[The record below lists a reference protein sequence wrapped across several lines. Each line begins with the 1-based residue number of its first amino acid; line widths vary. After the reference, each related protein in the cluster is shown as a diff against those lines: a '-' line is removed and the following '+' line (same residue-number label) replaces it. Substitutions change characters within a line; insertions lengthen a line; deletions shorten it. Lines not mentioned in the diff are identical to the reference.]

1 MCQVL
6 GIGNTVLNKTEIH
19 NFMELISCNVFNLKF
34 FSVYISLFKIEESP

>member
-19 NFMELISCNVFNLKF
+19 KYIISCNVFNLKF